1 MQTYELSCILRE
13 MYEGAAGDK
22 TTMIHLFGIKYAK
35 EIQNNKISPKEI
47 LRSAQMPES
56 YVTEINK
63 GIRLSNY
70 VEVKANFK

>member
-1 MQTYELSCILRE
+1 MQTYELSCILKD
-13 MYEGAAGDK
+13 MYEGASRDK

-35 EIQNNKISPKEI
+35 ELQTNKIPLKEL
-47 LRSAQMPES
+47 LRSAGMPDS